1 METRAQQKL
10 DKAELKQEIAEVKS
24 EMTEIKSLLQT
35 LVNKQANAG
44 PGRHDSGSSNKH

>member
-44 PGRHDSGSSNKH
+44 PVRNESGSSYKY